1 MSHRHLIRLLPDGR
15 AQWLAQDRA
24 GRVSSG
30 PAEGFP
36 TTQASQ
42 TVVLVPAAEVL
53 LLLAPRIARQRSQLE
68 QAIPFAIEDQL
79 VMPVEHCHV
88 ALAEGGTADG
98 VTVAV
103 VARERI
109 AAWLATLA
117 AHGIAPDHLLP
128 ESWLLPHASGPS
140 LLLADGHASLRYAEA
155 GMLAGEVSEAGDWLP
170 IVGDSLPADAPLT
183 LLGRDEE
190 LAAESASGLVW
201 AAGIQRQA
209 IASPLEYFASR
220 LASGGAPTL
229 DLLTGDYAPRQ
240 RDAGARRLWRW
251 AAILALAAVG
261 LGMGAMAL
269 ERWQLERR
277 HALQRAQME
286 ALLREA
292 LPDVQRI
299 VDPRAQMAGE
309 LARLAGHGGPRGA
322 LSMLA
327 QIAPVLSGSGRY
339 TLDAVEYRNGVLEL
353 TLRSSDVATLDELR
367 ERIVTLGLGA
377 ELVSM
382 VPGSGGVEGKLRVR
396 GAGA

>member
-15 AQWLAQDRA
+15 AQWLAQDRS
-24 GRVSSG
+24 GRVLSG

-36 TTQASQ
+36 ATQAVQ
-42 TVVLVPAAEVL
+42 TVVLVPPADVL
-53 LLLAPRIARQRSQLE
+53 LLQNARIARQRSQLE
-68 QAIPFAIEDQL
+68 QAIPYAIEDQL
-79 VMPVEHCHV
+79 AMPVEHCHV
-88 ALAEGGTADG
+88 ALAEGDAGDS

-109 AAWLATLA
+109 DAWLATLS
-117 AHGIAPDHLLP
+117 AHNITPDHLLP
-128 ESWLLPHASGPS
+128 ESWLLPHENGPG
-140 LLLADGHASLRYAEA
+140 LLLDGSAASLRHARA
-155 GMLAGEVSEAGDWLP
+155 GVLAGDVGEAGDWLAIIEESVAP
-170 IVGDSLPADAPLT
+170 DAPLT
-183 LLGRDEE
+183 LLGQGDA
-190 LAAESASGLVW
+190 LAAASASGLVW
-201 AAGIQRQA
+201 AAGIRSQA

-220 LASGGAPTL
+220 LSAGSAPTL
-229 DLLTGDYAPRQ
+229 DLLSGAYAPRQ

-251 AAILALAAVG
+251 AAILALAAVA
-261 LGMGAMAL
+261 LGIGAMAL

-277 HALQRAQME
+277 HTVQRAQME
-286 ALLREA
+286 ALLRES
-292 LPDVQRI
+292 LPEVQRI

-309 LARLAGHGGPRGA
+309 LARLAGHGGPQGA

-339 TLDAVEYRNGVLEL
+339 TLDAVEYRNGVLDL